1 MRKLQLFVVLL
12 LLNIAAM
19 AQTKQVKGT
28 VTDTKTGS
36 PLASVTVRV
45 KGKNAQTVADANGSF
60 TITMPA
66 GSTTLV
72 FEYVGYASKEV
83 EVPAASTSLNVTL
96 DEAAGTGNPEVVVTA
111 LGISKESRK
120 LGYAVTTVGGGDLDK
135 ARENNVALG
144 LEGQV
149 AGLNVHGANGGP
161 GGSARILLRGVSSIT
176 GGGSP
181 LFVVNG
187 VPIDNSQRGSAGEWG
202 GSDNGDGI
210 SNINPDDI
218 ESMTVLKGLSASAL
232 YGSRAANGVIL
243 ITTKSGK
250 KGTATIEYNA
260 NVQVDQAINST
271 DFQYVYGQGTTP
283 TGSLVGAMPTT
294 QAGALATNRFA
305 WGTKMTGQSFT
316 GWDGK
321 TYTYSPY
328 KDNISDF
335 YRLGPSFTNTV
346 AVSGGTDKTTYRL
359 ALSNLDNNAIVQG
372 SGLERKTVNFNIDQK
387 VTDKL
392 SVSAV
397 ATYIDQKA
405 LNPPQLS
412 DGPGNPNNGM
422 FLAPNVK
429 ESTLAPGYNT
439 ATGREV
445 VFSDDNYVTNP
456 YFVINKWIN
465 TLSRQRLIASVSGKY
480 NLTSW
485 IWLQGRVGYDKIND
499 RQFQVTPTGTDYS
512 YQGTKSGNISVSTAT
527 TSELNLDA
535 ILGISHKI
543 TEDISFDA
551 TFGANSRTNQSENL
565 SVGGSPF
572 VIDNLYS
579 PNNVVNFSRGYGFS
593 KREVHSGY
601 YSIDFAYKNFLTLN
615 TTGRYD
621 AFSTLYNSSIPT
633 DKRNVFTPSV
643 SAGFI
648 FSQLMHSSWLSFG
661 KLRASYAKTSG
672 EPTSPYI
679 TATYYSVGN
688 SINGVPT
695 GSFSS
700 TLPNLFLKPYTLREF
715 EFGAELKFFNN
726 RLGVDVSYFNR
737 QSSNEIMNANISWA
751 TGYSGSVIANGSIA
765 NKGLEALITG
775 TPVKGRDFNW
785 NVSFNITTVKN
796 EVLKTDNAGNKV
808 GLGAYR
814 PLNANTAYIVGMSG
828 PQITA
833 FDYKYNAKGE
843 LLVDGSGLPQQGDVK
858 AYGSVLPNL
867 YGGLKNDFSYK
878 NFNFG
883 FLLDYN
889 FGNKVLSATKYYA
902 LVRGLDKAT
911 LVGRETGIQVGG
923 VFADGTANT
932 KTVSAQDY
940 YTRLASISKGN
951 VLNGDYIKLRQV
963 TLGYTFTE
971 KMLGNIPLFS
981 SIQISLVG
989 RNLWTILKHTD
1000 NIDPESAFSTNI
1012 SYAGIEGT
1020 SLPSTRTFG
1029 LNANF
1034 KFKK

>member
-45 KGKNAQTVADANGSF
+45 KGKNTQSVADANGSY
-60 TITMPA
+60 TITLPA

-83 EVPAASTSLNVTL
+83 EVPAGSTSLNVTL
-96 DEAAGTGNPEVVVTA
+96 DEAASATAEVVVTA

-135 ARENNVALG
+135 ARETNVALG

-161 GGSARILLRGVSSIT
+161 GGSARILLRGVSSLT
-176 GGGSP
+176 AGGSP

-187 VPIDNSQRGSAGEWG
+187 VPIDNTQRGAAGEWG

-218 ESMTVLKGLSASAL
+218 ETMTVLKGLSASAL

-250 KGTATIEYNA
+250 KGTATIEYNTNFQA
-260 NVQVDQAINST
+260 DQAINNT
-271 DFQYVYGQGTTP
+271 DFQYVYGQGTGGVIP
-283 TGSLVGAMPTT
+283 GT
-294 QAGALATNRFA
+294 QAAALATNRFA
-305 WGTKMTGQSFT
+305 WGAKMSGQSFT

-328 KDNISDF
+328 KNNIKDF
-335 YRLGPSFTNTV
+335 YRTGQSYTNTV

-359 ALSNLDNNAIVQG
+359 SLSNLDNNAIVVG
-372 SGLERKTVNFNIDQK
+372 SGLERKTINFNIDQK

-392 SVSAV
+392 SVAV
-397 ATYIDQKA
+397 VASYIDQKS

-429 ESTLAPGYNT
+429 ETSLAPGYT
-439 ATGREV
+439 PITGREV

-456 YFVINKWIN
+456 YFVTSKWIN
-465 TLSRQRLIASVSGKY
+465 TLSRKRLISAVSGKY
-480 NLTSW
+480 SFNSW
-485 IWLQGRVGYDKIND
+485 IWLQGRIGYDKISD

-512 YQGTKSGNISVSTAT
+512 YQNGKSGSIGINTSES
-527 TSELNLDA
+527 SELNLDA
-535 ILGISHKI
+535 IFGISHKI
-543 TEDISFDA
+543 TDDLSFDA
-551 TFGANSRTNQSENL
+551 TVGANSRTNQGE
-565 SVGGSPF
+565 SVGVGGGPF

-579 PNNVVNFSRGYGFS
+579 PNNVVSFNRSYGYG

-601 YSIDFAYKNFLTLN
+601 YNVDFSYKNFLTLS

-621 AFSTLYNSSIPT
+621 AFSTLYNSGIPT

-672 EPTSPYI
+672 EPKDPYL
-679 TATYYSVGN
+679 TAVYYSVGN
-688 SINGVPT
+688 SINGTPT
-695 GSFSS
+695 GSFGS

-715 EFGAELKFFNN
+715 EVGAELKFFSN
-726 RLGVDVSYFNR
+726 RLGIDVAYFNR
-737 QSSNEIMNANISWA
+737 QSSNEIMSANISWA
-751 TGYSGSVIANGSIA
+751 TGYSGTVIANGSIA

-775 TPVKGRDFNW
+775 TPVKGRDFTW
-785 NVSFNITTVKN
+785 NTSFNITTIKN
-796 EVLKTDNAGNKV
+796 EVLKTDASGNK
-808 GLGAYR
+808 LGMGSYR

-828 PQITA
+828 PQVTA
-833 FDYKYNAKGE
+833 FDYKYNSKGE
-843 LLVDGSGLPQQGDVK
+843 MIVDASGLPVQGDVK
-858 AYGSVLPNL
+858 PYGSVLPNL
-867 YGGLKNDFSYK
+867 YGGFKNDLTYK
-878 NFNFG
+878 NFNLG
-883 FLLDYN
+883 FLFDYN
-889 FGNKVLSATKYYA
+889 FGNVVLSATRYYA
-902 LVRGLDKAT
+902 MIRGLDKAT
-911 LVGRETGIQVGG
+911 LVGREDGIKPGG

-940 YTRLASISKGN
+940 YTRLATISKGG
-951 VLNGDYIKLRQV
+951 VLDGDYIKLRQV

-971 KMLGNIPLFS
+971 KALGNIPLFS
-981 SIQISLVG
+981 SINISLVG
-989 RNLWTILKHTD
+989 RNLWTLLKHTD
-1000 NIDPESAFSTNI
+1000 NIDPESGFSTTI
-1012 SYAGIEGT
+1012 QYAGIEGT
-1020 SLPSTRTFG
+1020 SLPSVRTFG
-1029 LNANF
+1029 INANF